1 MWLDQLMQ
9 YRLGLIELEM
19 DVSFLFPN
27 VEAVAINAGEKQTRA
42 RNCSAIIFCPK
53 LIEGGNLT
61 RAA

>member
-1 MWLDQLMQ
+1 MQ
-9 YRLGLIELEM
+9 SCLGLIKLEM

-42 RNCSAIIFCPK
+42 RNSSSTIFRPE
-53 LIEGGNLT
+53 LVEGGNLT